1 MTLPIYDKFT
11 STKIQKMYYKK
22 LPFKNIKIILLRAK
36 QGRGGEGGRTAGTAP
51 QLIPIPDI
59 KE

>member
-11 STKIQKMYYKK
+11 STKIQKMYYQK
-22 LPFKNIKIILLRAK
+22 LPFKNIKILLLRAN
-36 QGRGGEGGRTAGTAP
+36 QGREGEGGTAP
-51 QLIPIPDI
+51 QPIPMPDI